1 MIGAG
6 PVLIKDKQIRNTWR
20 FECLPG
26 DYDVNCLNP
35 DPRTAIGVTAD
46 KKLVLFVCEGREMTE
61 GVKGYSTENVAKI
74 LLEFGCTDA
83 VNLDGGGSTC
93 LLINGIETVQPTDG
107 AQRSVG
113 SCIYIK

>member
-1 MIGAG
+1 
-6 PVLIKDKQIRNTWR
+6 
-20 FECLPG
+20 
-26 DYDVNCLNP
+26 VNCLNP

-107 AQRSVG
+107 VQRSVG

>member
-1 MIGAG
+1 
-6 PVLIKDKQIRNTWR
+6 
-20 FECLPG
+20 
-26 DYDVNCLNP
+26 
-35 DPRTAIGVTAD
+35 
-46 KKLVLFVCEGREMTE
+46 MTE